1 MATLEGGDM
10 KKAMERLR
18 VPPMKEHI
26 QKDSNIHAIL
36 ISLGGISD
44 AKSLI
49 DALRIST
56 NQKLALK
63 FSSENPFEGFN

>member
-36 ISLGGISD
+36 ISLGGFSD

-49 DALRIST
+49 GALSQPKRHENC
-56 NQKLALK
+56 NQ
-63 FSSENPFEGFN
+63 SEIGLEIFI

>member
-1 MATLEGGDM
+1 MSALEGGDM

-49 DALRIST
+49 GAPRIAI
-56 NQKLALK
+56 NQKLASK
-63 FSSENPFEGFN
+63 FSSENPF

>member
-36 ISLGGISD
+36 ISLGGFSD

-49 DALRIST
+49 GALS
-56 NQKLALK
+56 QPKL
-63 FSSENPFEGFN
+63 